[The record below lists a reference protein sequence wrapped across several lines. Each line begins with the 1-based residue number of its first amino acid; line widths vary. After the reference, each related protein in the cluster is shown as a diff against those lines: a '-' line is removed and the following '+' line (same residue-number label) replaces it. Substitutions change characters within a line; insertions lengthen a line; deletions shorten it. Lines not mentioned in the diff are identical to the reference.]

1 MKTSARKIFKETK
14 PITGSSTKIFAFNKT
29 WHIKYI
35 HKRKRGCEQLLN
47 EGSLIAEV
55 TFFCLLI
62 F

>member
-14 PITGSSTKIFAFNKT
+14 PITSTKIFAFNKT

>member
-14 PITGSSTKIFAFNKT
+14 PISSTKIFAFNKT
-29 WHIKYI
+29 RHIKYI

-47 EGSLIAEV
+47 EGYLIAEV